1 MKKTF
6 ILLAAALMVVACENP
21 VIPEIQ
27 DEKPTKRVKFEI
39 NANGWEV
46 TRALEADGV
55 SMTDLWMFDYADG
68 ELVKTLHKVS
78 TDADFSE
85 PVLTMDYGE
94 HHVYFVAS
102 RGKNPTIDGTT
113 ISWENTSDT
122 FWKDV
127 AITVSS
133 AATSSVS
140 VAMDRVST
148 RLRVMVND
156 EVPEGLTR
164 LVITPA
170 LWYYGIDYTTGAAVE
185 EQADAA
191 RSINIPASYVGTS
204 GQLVVSIFGISDA
217 DEWTTDVS
225 VEAFDGDGNNA
236 GVVALADVPFMR
248 NRTTVASGNLFAAGS
263 TFSLFLND
271 EWLNDYTIE
280 W

>member
-1 MKKTF
+1 
-6 ILLAAALMVVACENP
+6 MVAACENP
-21 VIPEIQ
+21 VIPEMQ
-27 DEKPTKRVKFEI
+27 DEKPTKRVKFEV

-55 SMTDLWMFDYADG
+55 SMTDLWLFDYVNG
-68 ELVKTLHKVS
+68 ELIRTLHKVS

-102 RGKNPTIDGTT
+102 RGKNPTVDGTT
-113 ISWENTSDT
+113 ISWESTSDT

-127 AITVSS
+127 AVTVSS

-140 VAMDRVST
+140 VAMDRVAT

-156 EVPEGLTR
+156 EVPEDLMR

-191 RSINIPASYVGTS
+191 RSINIPASYAGTS
-204 GQLVVSIFGISDA
+204 GQLAVSIFGISDA

-225 VEAFDGDGNNA
+225 VEAFDGDGNNV

-263 TFSLFLND
+263 TFAVSLND